1 VVQLIAALLKRWPFR
16 VRYSV
21 LFTTTVLLLVLV
33 ATTVGITPTW
43 VVMVFMLMSATGLCF
58 GMLPGVAMAA
68 VCAVFTVAVA
78 WGWTRGYL
86 PLGSAAES
94 TAIFNYHDPLVW
106 VRVALTTGVCVA
118 GLLHVMQY
126 VLRSLS
132 NAMAE
137 SNATWQKLLAE
148 QEHRA
153 QVAEALAS
161 SETRFARVFQGS
173 PISIVITELKSGRV
187 VDANEAFYRVYD
199 CRREDVIGRTS
210 LELGLWQDHDR
221 DRVLQALRSGTPVR
235 DFRVKGRK
243 ISGAPMT
250 VLVNCEVLELDDQP
264 CLLTMVQDVTDQE
277 AAELALRSSEEKFSN
292 AFYANPN
299 PMIITDPAS
308 GRVIDANGAFFR
320 AAKNSPREQVIG
332 RTTVELGLW
341 QDAKDRELHS
351 EMLRTKGMVRDF
363 RVYGQTLRGDLA
375 VVLLNSELI
384 ELEGRPAVLTMMQ
397 DITEQERA
405 EHALRESEE
414 KFARAFHCGPTANTI
429 TDLTTGRYIEVSEGF
444 EKLTGYSRD
453 EAVGRT
459 SVELGIWTSTDQRDA
474 FMAKLNTEGAVH
486 AYELETVNRRGERIV
501 CVINADCLTLGG
513 RRCVVMAAQ
522 DITPLKRAEAER
534 AIAAER
540 ELRARDEFTRGLI
553 AAQEAE
559 RARIA
564 GELHDSLGQNL
575 LLLKNRAELALVD
588 AKTDSGT
595 RPPLEN
601 IRDMAARAVAEVR
614 QISHDLHPYQL
625 DQVGL
630 TCALDAMIKNA
641 AHSTGIPFR
650 QKLEN
655 ADDVFSKEDATHVFR
670 IVQESINNI
679 LKHAC
684 ATSASILL
692 ERDIDRA
699 RLVIEDDGVGFVPS
713 SPGFGLKNIAERVRI
728 IGGEMKLRSAPGLGT
743 HLEIVL
749 PFAPDAD

>member
-1 VVQLIAALLKRWPFR
+1 
-16 VRYSV
+16 
-21 LFTTTVLLLVLV
+21 
-33 ATTVGITPTW
+33 
-43 VVMVFMLMSATGLCF
+43 
-58 GMLPGVAMAA
+58 
-68 VCAVFTVAVA
+68 
-78 WGWTRGYL
+78 
-86 PLGSAAES
+86 
-94 TAIFNYHDPLVW
+94 
-106 VRVALTTGVCVA
+106 
-118 GLLHVMQY
+118 
-126 VLRSLS
+126 
-132 NAMAE
+132 
-137 SNATWQKLLAE
+137 
-148 QEHRA
+148 
-153 QVAEALAS
+153 
-161 SETRFARVFQGS
+161 
-173 PISIVITELKSGRV
+173 
-187 VDANEAFYRVYD
+187 
-199 CRREDVIGRTS
+199 
-210 LELGLWQDHDR
+210 
-221 DRVLQALRSGTPVR
+221 
-235 DFRVKGRK
+235 
-243 ISGAPMT
+243 
-250 VLVNCEVLELDDQP
+250 
-264 CLLTMVQDVTDQE
+264 
-277 AAELALRSSEEKFSN
+277 
-292 AFYANPN
+292 
-299 PMIITDPAS
+299 
-308 GRVIDANGAFFR
+308 
-320 AAKNSPREQVIG
+320 
-332 RTTVELGLW
+332 
-341 QDAKDRELHS
+341 
-351 EMLRTKGMVRDF
+351 
-363 RVYGQTLRGDLA
+363 
-375 VVLLNSELI
+375 
-384 ELEGRPAVLTMMQ
+384 
-397 DITEQERA
+397 
-405 EHALRESEE
+405 
-414 KFARAFHCGPTANTI
+414 
-429 TDLTTGRYIEVSEGF
+429 
-444 EKLTGYSRD
+444 
-453 EAVGRT
+453 
-459 SVELGIWTSTDQRDA
+459 
-474 FMAKLNTEGAVH
+474 
-486 AYELETVNRRGERIV
+486 
-501 CVINADCLTLGG
+501 VINADCLTLGG